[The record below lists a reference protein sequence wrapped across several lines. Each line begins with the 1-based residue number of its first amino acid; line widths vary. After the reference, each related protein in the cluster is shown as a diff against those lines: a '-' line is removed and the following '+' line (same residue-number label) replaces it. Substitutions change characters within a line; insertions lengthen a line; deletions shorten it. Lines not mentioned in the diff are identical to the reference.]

1 MQKLNGLNSHCGDKQ
16 HFTQSLWLHLCVK
29 CWILMEKKINKAF
42 LVETQYANSQVIFS
56 TELMKLSKA
65 IEECN

>member
-1 MQKLNGLNSHCGDKQ
+1 MATPVREMLDIDG
-16 HFTQSLWLHLCVK
+16 
-29 CWILMEKKINKAF
+29 KKINKAF